1 MPKRKK
7 MNSATKARARVIY
20 VVNQPSFF
28 VSHRMAL
35 ARRVRDEGYD
45 VSVITPAGDGVEAIR
60 SAGFDWHPMRFDAG
74 GMNPLRDFVT
84 FLDLLSLF
92 RRFKPAIVHNVTIK
106 PVLYGTF
113 AARLAGIP
121 CVINAVSGLGYLF
134 TGQRVMVRLLAII
147 LYRVLMRHPNMR
159 VILQNREDMAQ
170 FRHYHLAPALSLCLI
185 RGSGVDVSNFSPW
198 QARPG
203 PPIVMQVSRMVGD
216 KGLREFIAAA
226 AMVHATHPQTRFLL
240 VGPLYP
246 GNPSALSEDELRR
259 AEKEGHVTW
268 LGPRSDIAELL
279 AQARIFCLP
288 SYREGLPK
296 ALLEAGASGLPS
308 VTTDTSGCR
317 EVIRPGVN
325 GLLVPVGDAS
335 ALAEAI
341 IWLLDEPEEARIMGM
356 RARKEVEQH
365 FSLDRI
371 IEAQV
376 ALYREA
382 GP

>member
-1 MPKRKK
+1 
-7 MNSATKARARVIY
+7 
-20 VVNQPSFF
+20 
-28 VSHRMAL
+28 
-35 ARRVRDEGYD
+35 
-45 VSVITPAGDGVEAIR
+45 
-60 SAGFDWHPMRFDAG
+60 
-74 GMNPLRDFVT
+74 
-84 FLDLLSLF
+84 
-92 RRFKPAIVHNVTIK
+92 
-106 PVLYGTF
+106 
-113 AARLAGIP
+113 
-121 CVINAVSGLGYLF
+121 
-134 TGQRVMVRLLAII
+134 MVRLLAIT
-147 LYRVLMRHPNMR
+147 LYRLLMRHPNMR

-170 FRHYHLAPALSLCLI
+170 FRHYHLAPSSSLCLI
-185 RGSGVDVSNFSPW
+185 RGSGVDVSDFSPW

-216 KGLREFIAAA
+216 KGIREFIAAA

-240 VGPLYP
+240 AGPLYP
-246 GNPSALSEDELRR
+246 GNPSALSEDELRH

-268 LGPRSDIAELL
+268 LGPRSDIADLL

-317 EVIRPGVN
+317 EVVRHGVN
-325 GLLVPVGDAS
+325 GLLVPVGDAP

-356 RARKEVEQH
+356 RARKEVEQY

-371 IEAQV
+371 IEAQM
-376 ALYREA
+376 ALYREVEA
-382 GP
+382 